1 MRLCKELWRR
11 FPNFVIFAECQGGVV
26 EGRGNRH
33 PIVAKSGPIPRVFDL
48 PFVLAKVW
56 GKELSIRG

>member
-1 MRLCKELWRR
+1 M
-11 FPNFVIFAECQGGVV
+11 